1 MTNAEK
7 RTGDEEIGLSLTSH
21 DASSSQQKFMG
32 DYFFITVPWSLEYYF
47 TVRGSENFHIC
58 LWVAKD
64 LAWSQDSYWPA
75 MIFGIMALAWCVVL
89 AINAVRV
96 GSIDEL
102 YMLVALFMWL
112 CANFLWMAGKFVVWS
127 RLTCY

>member
-1 MTNAEK
+1 MTKAEK
-7 RTGDEEIGLSLTSH
+7 QTGDEEIGLSLTSH
-21 DASSSQQKFMG
+21 DASKSQKHLWG
-32 DYFFITVPWSLEYYF
+32 DYFYITVPWSLGYYF
-47 TVRGSENFHIC
+47 TVRGSENFHIY

-89 AINAVRV
+89 AVNAARV

-112 CANFLWMAGKFVVWS
+112 CANFLWMAG
-127 RLTCY
+127 